1 MTYPPDVPE
10 ALLLEPPPK
19 VIRPTFNHAIR
30 VETEGRELSS
40 TLGAIAIREAD
51 YRLGFTAAL
60 AKNLHDLRDQ
70 RLVRYQ
76 MQELLLER
84 IEAMLSGNPSQD
96 ACDRQAHDPA
106 ARVAGWARP
115 GARVADERLGSQ
127 PTASRLQDAL
137 ARPDNLELLRQ
148 APGDLVARHCFA
160 AGQDRKVKTAALDVD
175 AFPIVGYGKQQGLAY
190 NDHYRE
196 KVFLPLIAAFAP
208 NGNYDSRRQGDGIV
222 FAKLYGG
229 LSKTAAERLRFV
241 RQAFPVAQRCAQCV
255 ILRADAEFASI
266 EEMNALAEDGRYF
279 VMRHKD
285 AEWLRLLGAPLAVRP
300 PGRPPSE
307 GYHHVFDLGC
317 AKWHPDWEHPL
328 RILVCV
334 EDGPDEYGRLSL
346 HPRLFFLVTNVPE
359 KVLDADQTLDFYRQ
373 RGTFED
379 RLGEWNAVVGT
390 NLSARSLAEND
401 ATLQLACIA
410 FNFANLLRGELE
422 AASDPRPNPPVNQAD
437 GMGLG
442 RFQEVFLNAA
452 GILERQGRRLVFK
465 LSRGLGACWLALWTR
480 FEKWR
485 PSSRF
490 PPPAPVRARK
500 WRNPPRHSFPWF
512 RPRL

>member
-1 MTYPPDVPE
+1 MTYIPDLSE
-10 ALLLEPPPK
+10 TLLLEPPPK
-19 VIRPTFNHAIR
+19 VLRPTFNPAIR
-30 VETEGRELSS
+30 IETAGRELSS
-40 TLGAIAIREAD
+40 SLGAIAVREAD
-51 YRLGFTAAL
+51 HRLGFTAAL
-60 AKNLHDLRDQ
+60 AKNLHDDRDQ
-70 RLVRYQ
+70 RLVRYR

-84 IEAMLSGNPSQD
+84 IDVMLSGNPSQD

-137 ARPDNLELLRQ
+137 ARPDNLEVLRQ
-148 APGDLVARHCFA
+148 ATGDLVARHFFA

-175 AFPIVGYGKQQGLAY
+175 AFPIVGYGKQEGLAY

-196 KVFLPLIAAFAP
+196 KVFLPLVASFAP
-208 NGNYDSRRQGDGIV
+208 NGDYDSRRQGDGIV

-229 LSKTAAERLRFV
+229 LSKTAAERLHFV
-241 RQAFPVAQRCAQCV
+241 RQAFPAAERCAECV
-255 ILRADAEFASI
+255 ILRADAEFATI
-266 EEMNALAEDGRYF
+266 EEMNGLSKDGRYF
-279 VMRHKD
+279 VMRHKNT
-285 AEWLRLLGAPLAVRP
+285 EWLRQLAAPFAVRP
-300 PGRPPSE
+300 QGRPPSE
-307 GYHHVFDLGC
+307 GYHHVFDLGFG
-317 AKWHPDWEHPL
+317 KWHPDWEAPL

-346 HPRLFFLVTNVPE
+346 HPRVFFLVTNVPG
-359 KVLDADQTLDFYRQ
+359 KVLDSDQTLDFYRQ

-422 AASDPRPNPPVNQAD
+422 AASDPRPNPPANQAE

-442 RFQEVFLNAA
+442 RFQEIFLKAA
-452 GILERQGRRLVFK
+452 GVLERQGRRLVFK
-465 LSRGLGACWLALWTR
+465 LSRGLGAWWLALWKR
-480 FEKWR
+480 FEKWS
-485 PSSRF
+485 PSPRF
-490 PPPAPVRARK
+490 PPPAPLRARPWK
-500 WRNPPRHSFPWF
+500 NPPRHAFPWF